1 MSPPSVP
8 QENPSPRRATHPP
21 FTRAS
26 RTLHLPFPS
35 KFFQEGWFKRLFL
48 SSANLSFNS
57 PARFPATR
65 LTSKLQFRWKIRLGF
80 PRVQK
85 LFSTVPPA
93 PSTRNGS
100 LPASTPSALNRPSQ
114 SLLTRAMQ
122 SPSRRNRRLLDQAA
136 SPVLPQLHL
145 PASVSM
151 PRPASPTF
159 IWPFSQPS
167 RSPSL
172 STVFRHP
179 MTNPCSRCPPL
190 LFSFPR
196 SLSFIPTLTLGLS
209 RLV

>member
-1 MSPPSVP
+1 MTCQKHLFQSFLQAFALFFSCL
-8 QENPSPRRATHPP
+8 NFILWYFFFFSSRRRH
-21 FTRAS
+21 TR
-26 RTLHLPFPS
+26 
-35 KFFQEGWFKRLFL
+35 
-48 SSANLSFNS
+48 
-57 PARFPATR
+57 
-65 LTSKLQFRWKIRLGF
+65 
-80 PRVQK
+80 
-85 LFSTVPPA
+85 
-93 PSTRNGS
+93 STRDWS
-100 LPASTPSALNRPSQ
+100 SDVCSSDLSALNRPSQ